1 MNDIQ
6 NKVITITSVE
16 TKSTTSGK
24 VMLKIKDQKNLSYQI
39 WKNKQDGSES
49 VAYQGYEKLGEPVGQ
64 NVEIAFKEDT
74 GDYNGKPVTYRTIVA
89 VKPTGQPVSQGNT
102 MVKSQMAEA
111 SKKSDDEK
119 WEKINQEKEKS
130 MRWMNALNNAT
141 LLVANGKL
149 EFKELKHY
157 ANLIYQMKPLDSKP
171 DNTEILKAED
181 LGEVMEDEINIENIQ
196 F

>member
-89 VKPTGQPVSQGNT
+89 IKPSGQPVSKANT
-102 MVKSQMAEA
+102 MVKNQMKEEAE
-111 SKKSDDEK
+111 KSDEAK
-119 WEKINQEKEKS
+119 WNKINEEKEKS

-141 LLVANGKL
+141 LLVSNGKI

>member
-181 LGEVMEDEINIENIQ
+181 LGEVMEDELRVDQIP

>member
-39 WKNKQDGSES
+39 WKNKSDGSES
-49 VAYQGYEKLGEPVGQ
+49 VAYQGYNKLGEPVGQ
-64 NVEIAFKEDT
+64 NVEIAYKEDT

-89 VKPTGQPVSQGNT
+89 IKPSGQPVSKANT
-102 MVKSQMAEA
+102 MVKNQMKEEAE
-111 SKKSDDEK
+111 KSDEAK
-119 WEKINQEKEKS
+119 WNKINEEKEKS

>member
-16 TKSTTSGK
+16 QKYTTNGK
-24 VMLKIKDQKNLSYQI
+24 VMIKIKDQQNLSYQI
-39 WKNKQDGSES
+39 WKTKQDESES
-49 VAYQGYEKLGEPVGQ
+49 VAYQGFEKLGDPIGK

-74 GDYNGKPVTYRTIVA
+74 GDYNGKPVTYRTIVS
-89 VKPTGQPVSQGNT
+89 VKPSGQPVSKGNT

-119 WEKINQEKEKS
+119 WEKINEDKEKS

-141 LLVANGKL
+141 LLVANGKIEL
-149 EFKELKHY
+149 INLKHQ
-157 ANLIYQMKPLDSKP
+157 ANLIYQMKPLSEKEDRITIEDLEDVEELKP
-171 DNTEILKAED
+171 DNIP
-181 LGEVMEDEINIENIQ
+181 

>member
-74 GDYNGKPVTYRTIVA
+74 GDYNGKQVTYRTIVA

-141 LLVANGKL
+141 LLVANGKI
-149 EFKELKHY
+149 EFKDLKHH
-157 ANLIYQMKPLDSKP
+157 ANLIYQMRPLDTQEPKQEP
-171 DNTEILKAED
+171 IKAED
-181 LGEVMEDEINIENIQ
+181 LGEVMEDELRADQIP